1 MLRVD
6 TVTHQLISNRCI

>member
-6 TVTHQLISNRCI
+6 LCKKH

>member
-6 TVTHQLISNRCI
+6 TK